1 MARMGRTKFLERIEM
16 QRGVL
21 YGVLA
26 GALWGTVFV
35 VPRQLAEFSPLL
47 LSSGRY
53 VMYGLV
59 SLAALLPMLRR
70 VWPRFTRADLVAL
83 VKLAL
88 MGNVLYYLFLAS
100 AIHLVGIAP
109 ASLIVGVLPVTVT
122 LLGRRDHGAVPI
134 ARLAWPLA
142 MIAAGIV
149 CINVDVFTAAGD
161 PGSHASVLTRVAGI
175 GCAVGALVCWTWF
188 AVENAR
194 YLHRNAHFSGN
205 EWSVLWGVVTGALG
219 GVLWLGILAL
229 PSGWV
234 QESVSAARW
243 TTFWQLNL
251 VLAIGASWLGNGLWN
266 AAAKRLP
273 LTLSGQMIVF
283 ETLFALLYGFIYDHR
298 LPRALEVAAIGLL
311 VVGVSWSVRQHS
323 GGPEDTAHGDGIVPE
338 GDLPGLGSET
348 GHTKC
353 DAGAQQR
360 STTA

>member
-1 MARMGRTKFLERIEM
+1 M

-35 VPRQLAEFSPLL
+35 VPRQLPEFSPLL
-47 LSSGRY
+47 LSAGRY

-70 VWPRFTRADLVAL
+70 VWPRLTRADLVAL
-83 VKLAL
+83 VKLAF
-88 MGNVLYYLFLAS
+88 MGNLLYYLFLAT

-122 LLGRRDHGAVPI
+122 LLGRRDHGAVPL
-134 ARLAWPLA
+134 ARLVWPLA

-149 CINVDVFTAAGD
+149 CINVDVFTAAG
-161 PGSHASVLTRVAGI
+161 SAASGVSVATKIAGI

-219 GVLWLGILAL
+219 GLLWLAILVL
-229 PSGWV
+229 PAGVV
-234 QESVSAARW
+234 QDSVAASRW

-298 LPRALEVAAIGLL
+298 LPRVLEVAAIVLL
-311 VVGVSWSVRQHS
+311 VAGVSWSVRQHS
-323 GGPEDTAHGDGIVPE
+323 GGPEDTAHGDGLVPE
-338 GDLPGLGSET
+338 GDLPGIG
-348 GHTKC
+348 
-353 DAGAQQR
+353 DAGR
-360 STTA
+360 SERRKTAA